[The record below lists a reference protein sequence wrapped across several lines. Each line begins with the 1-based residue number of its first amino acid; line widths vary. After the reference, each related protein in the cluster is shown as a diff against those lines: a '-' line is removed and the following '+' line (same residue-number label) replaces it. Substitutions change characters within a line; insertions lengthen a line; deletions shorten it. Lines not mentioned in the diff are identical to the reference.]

1 MTCQATGCLRAAGAL
16 IIRARSTVG
25 YYTLIIIRKPQNIV
39 YRIYLGPFNPLYGDP
54 VSASQNMCPQGRT
67 ASASPA
73 SKSLARE
80 SLHSICHADFSNISQ
95 GQLDSEVDRQAAERQ
110 HTQLS
115 PPLSAATRQLPAGPR
130 HSNRAFPPDRAPSM
144 RKRRRSCQLQKHSN
158 TMPVCSRVYEA
169 RVLLDRPWLLKSHQ
183 ECGVALAVSRTSP
196 FPVHLR
202 LALGGCVQTGRA
214 GPITLVQGFVF
225 FGRFLALESR
235 V

>member
-1 MTCQATGCLRAAGAL
+1 
-16 IIRARSTVG
+16 
-25 YYTLIIIRKPQNIV
+25 
-39 YRIYLGPFNPLYGDP
+39 
-54 VSASQNMCPQGRT
+54 MCPQGRT

-73 SKSLARE
+73 SKSSARE
-80 SLHSICHADFSNISQ
+80 SLHSISAHHFSENSQ

-214 GPITLVQGFVF
+214 GPITLVQGFGLFWPF
-225 FGRFLALESR
+225 FGPRVSSLAVFATVPGSHDPTALSQLTKGRSR
-235 V
+235 KKSREGGAAQVVPAL